1 MRPAAPWLLGAAAVF
16 STAAAPQ
23 PAFAPP
29 EGPLVLTRTVVRPL
43 SDGKEIVVRRR
54 YEVRFARLGRGFQV
68 DGRLLDCTVDAP
80 PSLRALAEIERRRP
94 DTGLFPMALD
104 ERGQILSQAKA
115 GPSASLDDAARLA
128 ADKLGA
134 WPLAPMA
141 EAQARAFVQ
150 QLQARGSGSAWP
162 ADVFQPAPGHHVDRR
177 AIPLADGSS
186 GSVTVDVTAGGPR
199 PGGQLASVTRSITT
213 QLGPERRTSRE
224 EYRLAAPD

>member
-1 MRPAAPWLLGAAAVF
+1 MKPMAPWLLGAAGVLL
-16 STAAAPQ
+16 SAAAPQ
-23 PAFAPP
+23 PAFVPP
-29 EGPLVLTRTVVRPL
+29 NGPLVLTRTVVRPL

-54 YEVRFARLGRGFQV
+54 YEVRFTRLGRGFQV
-68 DGRLLDCTVDAP
+68 DGHLLDCTVDAP
-80 PSLRALAEIERRRP
+80 PSLRALAEIERKRP

-115 GPSASLDDAARLA
+115 GPSAALDDAARLA
-128 ADKLGA
+128 ADKLA
-134 WPLAPMA
+134 DWPLAPMA

-162 ADVFQPAPGHHVDRR
+162 TDVFQPAPGHLVDRR

-186 GSVTVDVTAGGPR
+186 GSVTVAVTAAGREPGGPLSSIVR
-199 PGGQLASVTRSITT
+199 SVTT
-213 QLGPERRTSRE
+213 QLGAERRTSRE